1 MKRLWLT
8 YMLLMAVPA
17 MMFLIGACS
26 HEADRLN
33 PPSKW
38 GEFGGSRR

>member
-8 YMLLMAVPA
+8 YMAIMAIPT
-17 MMFLIGACS
+17 MLFLIGACS
-26 HEADRLN
+26 HEAERLN

-38 GEFGGSRR
+38 GELERARQ